1 MRLELDQPDFDRL
14 LTAEGRAQL
23 PLARLLLLYLDPF
36 ALFMDASR
44 GPAWLRERAIS
55 HNRARRPI
63 LLTYIRRW
71 LSIAACSFMGIALA
85 EVMAAHK
92 PLFIIP
98 AAGFGIA
105 CSFAIAV
112 AACTCAAY
120 FMLGSRAA
128 GNRLR

>member
-1 MRLELDQPDFDRL
+1 MKRELDHPDFERL

-23 PLARLLLLYLDPF
+23 PLRRLFLLYLDPS
-36 ALFMDASR
+36 AYFMDASF
-44 GPAWLRERAIS
+44 GPAWRRERAMH
-55 HNRARRPI
+55 HNRAQRPI

-71 LSIAACSFMGIALA
+71 LLIAAYSFLGIASTEVLA
-85 EVMAAHK
+85 ARV
-92 PLFIIP
+92 PLLIIP

-105 CSFAIAV
+105 CSIAVAV
-112 AACTCAAY
+112 AACASAAY

>member
-1 MRLELDQPDFDRL
+1 MKRELDNPDFERL

-23 PLARLLLLYLDPF
+23 PLRRLLVLYLDPF
-36 ALFMDASR
+36 AYFMDASL
-44 GPAWLRERAIS
+44 GPAWRRERAMH
-55 HNRARRPI
+55 HNRAQRSI

-71 LSIAACSFMGIALA
+71 LLIAGYSLLGIASTEVLA
-85 EVMAAHK
+85 ARV
-92 PLFIIP
+92 PLRIIP

-105 CSFAIAV
+105 CSIAMAV

-120 FMLGSRAA
+120 FMLGSRAQ